1 MNRFLIILS
10 IALFMGL
17 SHSAQAQYKTAV
29 GLRLGSPFS
38 LSLKHFVSE
47 PLAIEVYLGTRGYN
61 FSLRTTNVSAALQF
75 HKPLDLGDELDG
87 LHYYFGAGASA
98 FFWSYGGLF
107 DSGFGNSSFGLQG
120 YAGLDYSFA
129 SVPVNLSLD
138 WIPTIFLNTDYV
150 SGFGAGYGSLSVR
163 YILGDN

>member
-1 MNRFLIILS
+1 MYAVLS
-10 IALFMGL
+10 VVLFTATTN
-17 SHSAQAQYKTAV
+17 SVKAQYKTAV

-47 PLAIEVYLGTRGYN
+47 PLAVEVYLGTRGYAY
-61 FSLRTTNVSAALQF
+61 SLRTTNVSAALQF
-75 HKPLDLGDELDG
+75 HKPLDLGLGDEFDG

-107 DSGFGNSSFGLQG
+107 EAGFGNRSFGLQG

-129 SVPVNLSLD
+129 SVPVNISLD
-138 WIPTIFLNTDYV
+138 WIPTIFLNTDFV
-150 SGFGAGYGSLSVR
+150 SGFGAGYGSLSIR